1 MIEVDSQHRSERLS
15 HALYGLIIFT
25 ATLAAESA
33 HVEEVGEALALLL
46 TTALVLV
53 LAHTYSVFMAE
64 RALEGK
70 PLTAVAKRLV
80 VADNLP
86 VVSAIVVPGALFVL
100 AGIGWIEL
108 SVAFGLSIGFTMA
121 ALFALGIYEAHIAGL
136 RGFQQLVGGIGATA
150 IGALIV
156 GIEAFFD

>member
-1 MIEVDSQHRSERLS
+1 MIEVDSQHRAERLS
-15 HALYGLIIFT
+15 HALYGLIIIT
-25 ATLAAESA
+25 AALAAERA
-33 HVEEVGEALALLL
+33 HVEEVGEAIALLL

-53 LAHTYSVFMAE
+53 LAHSYSAYMAE
-64 RALEGK
+64 RAVEGK

-86 VVSAIVVPGALFVL
+86 VVSAIVVPGVLFVV

-108 SVAFGLSIGFTMA
+108 SVAYGLSLGVTVA
-121 ALFALGIYEAHIAGL
+121 ALFALGMYEARVAGM
-136 RGFQQLVGGIGATA
+136 RGIRWLAGGLAAAA
-150 IGALIV
+150 IGLLIV

>member
-15 HALYGLIIFT
+15 HALYGLIIIT
-25 ATLAAESA
+25 AALAAERA

-53 LAHTYSVFMAE
+53 LAHTYSAYMAE
-64 RALEGK
+64 HAMEGR

-86 VVSAIVVPGALFVL
+86 VVSAIVVPGVLFVV

-108 SVAFGLSIGFTMA
+108 SVAFGLSLGFTVA
-121 ALFALGIYEAHIAGL
+121 ALFALGMYEARVAGM
-136 RGFQQLVGGIGATA
+136 RGIRLLAGGLGAAA
-150 IGALIV
+150 IGLLIV

>member
-1 MIEVDSQHRSERLS
+1 MAEVDSRHRAERLS
-15 HALYGLIIFT
+15 HALYGLIIIT
-25 ATLAAESA
+25 ATLAAERT
-33 HVEEVGEALALLL
+33 HVEEVGEAFALLM

-53 LAHTYSVFMAE
+53 LAHTYSAFMAE
-64 RALEGK
+64 RAVEEK

-86 VVSAIVVPGALFVL
+86 VLSAIVVPSALFLL

-121 ALFALGIYEAHIAGL
+121 ALFALGMYEAHMAGM
-136 RGFQQLVGGIGATA
+136 RGIQKLVGGVSAAA

>member
-1 MIEVDSQHRSERLS
+1 VIEVDSQHRSERLS
-15 HALYGLIIFT
+15 HALYGLIIIT
-25 ATLAAESA
+25 ATLAAERA

-53 LAHTYSVFMAE
+53 LAHTYSAFMAE

-70 PLTAVAKRLV
+70 PLTAVARRLV

-86 VVSAIVVPGALFVL
+86 VVSAVVVPGVLFLV

-108 SVAFGLSIGFTMA
+108 SVAFGLSIGFTIA
-121 ALFALGIYEAHIAGL
+121 ALFALGMYEAHMAEM
-136 RGFQQLVGGIGATA
+136 RGIQKFVSGIGAAA
-150 IGALIV
+150 IGLLIV